1 MTVTQQ
7 NEWVPSIQ
15 CLESTLQ
22 STPEGLISYF
32 PSSQKLFFLCP
43 GSLLV
48 TL

>member
-1 MTVTQQ
+1 MTVTEH

-15 CLESTLQ
+15 CLERTLQ
-22 STPEGLISYF
+22 STPKGPISNF
-32 PSSQKLFFLCP
+32 PFSQKLFFLCP